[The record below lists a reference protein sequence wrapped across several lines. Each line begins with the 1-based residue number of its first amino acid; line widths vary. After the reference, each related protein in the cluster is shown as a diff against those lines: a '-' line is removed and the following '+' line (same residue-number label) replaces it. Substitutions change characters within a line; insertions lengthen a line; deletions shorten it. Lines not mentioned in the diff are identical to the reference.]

1 MREVQPAPLSA
12 VSTSPTT
19 ATSVSPII
27 PPVIPQIV
35 SSDPSMCEPSPVL
48 WASSARAAQRAV
60 MAPGTGI
67 SMPVL
72 APAGSTSFV
81 HPISL
86 GTPLVAPIPPPG
98 QMPMAEHL
106 LSLGSVMP
114 NGVAPASPS
123 FGALTGALSQIL
135 EFDGH
140 RPYAGLLYH
149 SPHTVLHEGELVP
162 DGACTCSRRA
172 SPSIVGQTL
181 RAVSGSASV
190 SRRSWR
196 LVEN

>member
-1 MREVQPAPLSA
+1 
-12 VSTSPTT
+12 
-19 ATSVSPII
+19 
-27 PPVIPQIV
+27 
-35 SSDPSMCEPSPVL
+35 
-48 WASSARAAQRAV
+48 

-86 GTPLVAPIPPPG
+86 GTRLVAPIPPPG
-98 QMPMAEHL
+98 QTPMAEHL
-106 LSLGSVMP
+106 LGLGSGMP
-114 NGVAPASPS
+114 NGMAPASS
-123 FGALTGALSQIL
+123 LFGALTGALSQIV

-140 RPYAGLLYH
+140 GPYAGLLYH
-149 SPHTVLHEGELVP
+149 SPHTVLHERELVP

-172 SPSIVGQTL
+172 SPSIVGRTL
-181 RAVSGSASV
+181 SAVPGSASA

-196 LVEN
+196 SVEN